1 MVDGFLDIRCLGAHL
16 QLLLTKAHDE
26 YQKPE
31 GTKERSEKEKNTYLT
46 RK

>member
-26 YQKPE
+26 YQNQ
-31 GTKERSEKEKNTYLT
+31 KEQKKEVKKRKTLT
-46 RK
+46 